1 MENLTIVGAKFSKSN
16 ELLFTTNNPLK
27 INLNSLPARRVL
39 YSMPE
44 GYKTFLKMKQDMIN
58 VILPE
63 LYMSHSL
70 VMDYDLS
77 QP

>member
-1 MENLTIVGAKFSKSN
+1 MGAKFSKSN

-27 INLNSLPARRVL
+27 INLNFLPARRVL